1 MAATSPA
8 SSPSRRQDWPF
19 ALLAALLGHAC
30 AAAALLHSGAF
41 AAPAPQA
48 GGETVTV
55 ALIAAPAPAPVAAP
69 TPVAQAVPKPPTPKP
84 TPKPVPKPA
93 PKPVPKPVSKPTPK
107 PVPAPV
113 VQSVPESA
121 SAAADVAHA
130 PAADVS
136 PSAGASAANSV
147 ATNSAAANAAGTANA
162 AGAGAGALPI
172 TAAHYH
178 ADYLHNPPAAY
189 PALSRR
195 LGEEGTV
202 RLRVR
207 VGADGQALMVRLAE
221 SSGFARL
228 DDSAREAVAHW
239 RFVPARRGQEA
250 IESEIIVPVIFR
262 LKGDFPA

>member
-1 MAATSPA
+1 M
-8 SSPSRRQDWPF
+8 
-19 ALLAALLGHAC
+19 
-30 AAAALLHSGAF
+30 
-41 AAPAPQA
+41 
-48 GGETVTV
+48 
-55 ALIAAPAPAPVAAP
+55 
-69 TPVAQAVPKPPTPKP
+69 
-84 TPKPVPKPA
+84 
-93 PKPVPKPVSKPTPK
+93 
-107 PVPAPV
+107 
-113 VQSVPESA
+113 
-121 SAAADVAHA
+121 
-130 PAADVS
+130 
-136 PSAGASAANSV
+136 
-147 ATNSAAANAAGTANA
+147 
-162 AGAGAGALPI
+162 PI

-250 IESEIIVPVIFR
+250 IESEIIVPVIFS